1 MHADERLV
9 CSTPFQPHAHAA
21 IRSVVPALHAVGE
34 TLSPVH
40 FSDYDTRLAA
50 YAAVVDDEK
59 RLLLTWW
66 NGEGRGT
73 PGWSIPGGG
82 VEFEESLTEAVEREV
97 LEETGYLVK
106 VGSPIATH
114 SFTIPD
120 GGRDGRPYK
129 SLRVVF
135 SAIIIGG
142 KLGTT
147 EVGGSTDFA
156 EWVPLDE
163 VESLEYKAD
172 SVDVAVAAISPR
184 SCPRSGARPAH
195 PR

>member
-1 MHADERLV
+1 M
-9 CSTPFQPHAHAA
+9 
-21 IRSVVPALHAVGE
+21 
-34 TLSPVH
+34 H

-50 YAAVVDDEK
+50 YAAVVDEQQ

-73 PGWSIPGGG
+73 PGWSMPGGG
-82 VEFEESLTEAVEREV
+82 VEYEESLTEAVEREV
-97 LEETGYLVK
+97 LEETGYLVE
-106 VGSPIATH
+106 VGSPIAAH

-135 SAIIIGG
+135 SANIIGG
-142 KLGTT
+142 ELGTT

-156 EWVPLDE
+156 QWVPFEE
-163 VESLEYKAD
+163 VEDLESKAD
-172 SVDVAVAAISPR
+172 IVDVAYAAIR
-184 SCPRSGARPAH
+184 VR
-195 PR
+195 